1 MTTVE
6 INYEIAKLRDERQ
19 QLLNRANTISDCIQE
34 LAQLRTKQQL
44 ASRLSYEEALF
55 ALSSAEAPMDTP
67 MADTY
72 GGWAPLP
79 AATIITYQTNTNELR
94 QP

>member
-6 INYEIAKLRDERQ
+6 INYEIAKLREERQ

-44 ASRLSYEEALF
+44 ASKREYDERFESSEDLF
-55 ALSSAEAPMDTP
+55 AEMF
-67 MADTY
+67 
-72 GGWAPLP
+72 GG
-79 AATIITYQTNTNELR
+79 
-94 QP
+94 

>member
-44 ASRLSYEEALF
+44 ASKREHDERFESSEDLF
-55 ALSSAEAPMDTP
+55 AEMF
-67 MADTY
+67 
-72 GGWAPLP
+72 GG
-79 AATIITYQTNTNELR
+79 
-94 QP
+94 

>member
-44 ASRLSYEEALF
+44 ASKREHDERFESSEDLF
-55 ALSSAEAPMDTP
+55 AEMF
-67 MADTY
+67 
-72 GGWAPLP
+72 GGWSTVTREPPLAPT
-79 AATIITYQTNTNELR
+79 AATITR
-94 QP
+94 